1 MIETIFKRKIY
12 DKLKIWKKT
21 YNGKIAILV
30 EGARRIGKSTI
41 CEEFAKNEYKSYIL
55 INFADTKESFTK
67 DMKKIFEDTVNYN
80 EFFQTLQLLTG
91 IKLYER
97 ESVIIFDEVQKY
109 VKAREMIKFL
119 VKDERYDY
127 IETGSLLSL
136 KKNSRNIVVPSEE
149 IKIENAS
156 N

>member
-1 MIETIFKRKIY
+1 
-12 DKLKIWKKT
+12 
-21 YNGKIAILV
+21 
-30 EGARRIGKSTI
+30 
-41 CEEFAKNEYKSYIL
+41 
-55 INFADTKESFTK
+55 
-67 DMKKIFEDTVNYN
+67 MKKIFEDTVNYN